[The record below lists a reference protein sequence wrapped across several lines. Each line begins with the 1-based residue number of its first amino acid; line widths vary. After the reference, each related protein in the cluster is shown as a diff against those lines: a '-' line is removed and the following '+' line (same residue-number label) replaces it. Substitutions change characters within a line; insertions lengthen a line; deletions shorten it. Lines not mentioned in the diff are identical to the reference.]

1 VDAFAFRGTT
11 IMKSQL
17 TLCASAFTLAAALG
31 GAAPAVA
38 SAQTAEQVF
47 AIPAKDLSAALN
59 DFSRATG
66 LQVAAQPDT
75 LHGRRSR
82 AVEGR
87 FTPVQALACMTNESG
102 VQARIVGRSV
112 LVEAAQATNSSRAAD
127 RVPSLR
133 PTRAVAAPVS
143 SQGGQAAEVDEV
155 VVTGFR
161 GSLLAARDIKRTA
174 VGTQD
179 VIVADDIAAFP
190 DLNLAEALQRVP
202 GVAITRDAGEGRQI
216 SLRGLGPDFT
226 RTQLNGM
233 EVLGNTSSG
242 FDNRGSVSRSRSFD
256 YSLFASELFNR
267 VTVEKSY
274 AAEQDEGGIGGTV
287 RLTTARPFDYAGSRV
302 VLGAKAQ
309 TNSNTDS
316 VTPRVVGLVSNRWD
330 MNVGEIGLLLSAA
343 YSRNDVNEYGIRS
356 WNWTKINVNAAN
368 IGPGVSAADRARLTT
383 ATGLNRVSAPQATSP
398 STWYAERERL
408 GLTGSLQWRPS
419 DRVEMSLDLLY
430 GTLGNDREE
439 YALAPAGVNALT
451 GNVTGTQRL
460 NAVEIRGDS
469 IVYADWSGV
478 DMRNEAK
485 HSEDKTTF
493 TQAVWNGKYEVSDS
507 LRFNALVGY
516 ARSEFEGPI
525 FDKVF
530 IQATNQNFSYDFR
543 NGAPAATS
551 YGFNTEDSLIWGLM
565 RADAR
570 EDYILNEYKTA
581 EINGA
586 WDFGPS
592 STLKFGVESKDFAN
606 EGWQRFNRV
615 DWFNNPARPAPV
627 LEIIDRD
634 SLLRYVVPNAVATF
648 DRTGQLRDL
657 TGVNDQPGTN
667 YQISETTAAA
677 YVQYDLD
684 AMLGDM
690 PLRANAGVRYYSTE
704 LTSAGT
710 VATNAGLVPTTI
722 ANKYDGFLPTV
733 NVSLEVR
740 PDMILRLGASRNI
753 SRPGLGDLR
762 AAGSVTFTP
771 FGGSVNAGNPNLEPF
786 LADSID
792 ASWEYYI
799 SEAGFIAVG
808 AFYKTMDSFI
818 TAETSSVRYGDIG
831 YPLSLQGPGQNADTI
846 YSFSRPV
853 NGEGATIR
861 GIEVA
866 IQRDFDF
873 LPAPFNHLGFAA
885 NATYAKGDT
894 NAMVDG
900 VKRTLS
906 LSNLSEWSSNATLYY
921 ESDVWGVRISSAYR
935 DDYLDGIGGN
945 GNIGSGYHAT
955 NNIDAAAHWNVTPE
969 LKLVVEGINLTD
981 QAINQYTDIV
991 EERPT
996 SWTKS
1001 GRTFT
1006 VGLTYV
1012 F

>member
-1 VDAFAFRGTT
+1 
-11 IMKSQL
+11 MKSHL
-17 TLCASAFTLAAALG
+17 TLCASTFAVAAAL
-31 GAAPAVA
+31 AAVTPMIAVA
-38 SAQTAEQVF
+38 QTTEQTF
-47 AIPAKDLSAALN
+47 AIPAKDMSAALS

-66 LQVAAQPDT
+66 LQVAAQPAV
-75 LHGRRSR
+75 LSGRRSR
-82 AVEGR
+82 PVEGR
-87 FTPVQALACMTNESG
+87 LNAETALARMTSESG
-102 VQARIVGRSV
+102 VRARIVGRSV
-112 LVEAAQATNSSRAAD
+112 LVEAAPAAPVGMRAQPTALVTTSRAA
-127 RVPSLR
+127 PAQ
-133 PTRAVAAPVS
+133 TVATD
-143 SQGGQAAEVDEV
+143 QASEVDEV
-155 VVTGFR
+155 IVTGFR
-161 GSLLAARDIKRTA
+161 ESLLAARDLKRRA

-179 VIVADDIAAFP
+179 SIVADDIAAFP
-190 DLNLAEALQRVP
+190 DLNLAESLQRVP

-287 RLTTARPFDYAGSRV
+287 GLTTARPFDYTGFRG

-316 VTPRVVGLVSNRWD
+316 VTPRIVGLISNRWD
-330 MNVGEIGLLLSAA
+330 TEAGEIGLLLSAA
-343 YSRNDVNEYGIRS
+343 YSRNDVNEYGMRS
-356 WNWTKINVNAAN
+356 WNWTKINISAAN
-368 IGPGVSAADRARLTT
+368 IGAGVSAADRDRLVN

-398 STWYAERERL
+398 STWYAERERV
-408 GLTGSLQWRPS
+408 GLTAALQWKPN
-419 DRVEMSLDLLY
+419 DRTDMSLDLLY
-430 GTLGNDREE
+430 GTLSNSRHE
-439 YALAPAGVNALT
+439 YAMAPAGVNALT
-451 GNVTGTQRL
+451 GDVRGTQRL

-485 HSEDKTTF
+485 HSEDETTF
-493 TQAVWNGKYEVSDS
+493 TQAVWNGSYEVSDS
-507 LRFNALVGY
+507 LRFRALVGY
-516 ARSEFEGPI
+516 AGSEFEEPI

-530 IQATNQNFSYDFR
+530 IQATNQNFGYDFR
-543 NGAPAATS
+543 NGTPATTT
-551 YGFNTEDSLIWGLM
+551 YGFNTEDTSIWGLM

-570 EDYILNEYKTA
+570 EDYILSEYKTA
-581 EINGA
+581 ELHGE

-592 STLKFGVESKDFAN
+592 STLKFGVEYRDFGN

-615 DWFNNPARPAPV
+615 DWYNNPARPLPV
-627 LEIIDRD
+627 VEVLGYD
-634 SLLRYVVPNAVATF
+634 SLIKYVVANPDATF

-657 TGVNDQPGTN
+657 TSANDQAGTN
-667 YQISETTAAA
+667 YRLSEKTTAA
-677 YVQYDLD
+677 YVQYDLNTT
-684 AMLGDM
+684 LGDM
-690 PLRANAGVRYYSTE
+690 PFRANAGVRYYSTE
-704 LTSAGT
+704 LSSAGT

-722 ANKYDGFLPTV
+722 ETKYDGFLPAL
-733 NVSLEVR
+733 NIALEVR
-740 PDMILRLGASRNI
+740 DDMMLRLGASRNI

-762 AAGSVTFTP
+762 AAGSVSFTP

-786 LADSID
+786 MADSID
-792 ASWEYYI
+792 ASWEYYMGD
-799 SEAGFIAVG
+799 AGFIAVG
-808 AFYKTMDSFI
+808 AFYKKMDSFI
-818 TAETSSVRYGDIG
+818 TAETASVPYGSIG

-846 YSFSRPV
+846 YSYSRPV
-853 NGEGATIR
+853 NGEGASIR
-861 GIEVA
+861 GVEIAV
-866 IQRDFDF
+866 QRDFDF
-873 LPAPFNHLGFAA
+873 LPGLFSNFGFTG
-885 NATYAKGDT
+885 NVTYAKGETD
-894 NAMVDG
+894 AMVDG

-921 ESDVWGVRISSAYR
+921 ETDVWGARISSAWR

-955 NNIDAAAHWNVTPE
+955 NNIDAAAHWNVTPSV
-969 LKLVVEGINLTD
+969 KLVVEAINLTD
-981 QAINQYTDIV
+981 EAIDQYSDIN

-996 SWTKS
+996 AWTKS

-1006 VGLTYV
+1006 AGVTYV

>member
-1 VDAFAFRGTT
+1 
-11 IMKSQL
+11 MKSQL
-17 TLCASAFTLAAALG
+17 TLRASAFTLAAALAV
-31 GAAPAVA
+31 AAPAVA
-38 SAQTAEQVF
+38 VAQTAEQAF

-59 DFSRATG
+59 DFSRTTG
-66 LQVAAQPDT
+66 LQVAAQPDA
-75 LHGRRSR
+75 LRGRRSH

-87 FTPVQALACMTNESG
+87 FTPSQALARMTSESG
-102 VQARIVGRSV
+102 VEARIVGRSV
-112 LVEAAQATNSSRAAD
+112 LVETSSPAVGRRQA
-127 RVPSLR
+127 VR
-133 PTRAVAAPVS
+133 PTRAAAAPVS
-143 SQGGQAAEVDEV
+143 AQVSQAAEVDEV

-161 GSLLAARDIKRTA
+161 RSLLAARDIKRNA

-287 RLTTARPFDYAGSRV
+287 GLTTARPFDYAGSRV

-330 MNVGEIGLLLSAA
+330 TNAGEVGLLLSAA
-343 YSRNDVNEYGIRS
+343 YSRNDVNEYGMRS

-368 IGPGVSAADRARLTT
+368 IGPGVSAADRARLTS

-419 DRVEMSLDLLY
+419 DRAEMSLDLLY
-430 GTLGNDREE
+430 GTLSNDRNE

-485 HSEDKTTF
+485 HSEDETTF
-493 TQAVWNGKYEVSDS
+493 TQAVWNGSFEASDS
-507 LRFNALVGY
+507 LRFRALVGY
-516 ARSEFEGPI
+516 SRSEFEEPI

-543 NGAPAATS
+543 NGSPVKTT
-551 YGFNTEDSLIWGLM
+551 YGFQPSDTSIWSLM

-570 EDYILNEYKTA
+570 EDYILSEYKTA
-581 EINGA
+581 EINGV
-586 WDFGPS
+586 WDFNPS
-592 STLKFGVESKDFAN
+592 SSLKFGVAHKDFGN
-606 EGWQRFNRV
+606 EGWQRYNRV
-615 DWFNNPARPAPV
+615 DWYNNPARPLPV
-627 LEIIDRD
+627 VEVIGYD
-634 SLLRYVVPNAVATF
+634 SLIKYVVANPNATF

-657 TGVNDQPGTN
+657 TSANDQPGTN
-667 YQISETTAAA
+667 YQLSEKTTAA
-677 YVQYDLD
+677 YVQYDLETT
-684 AMLGDM
+684 LGGM
-690 PLRANAGVRYYSTE
+690 PLQANAGIRYYSTD
-704 LTSAGT
+704 LSSAGN
-710 VATNAGLVPTTI
+710 VVTNAGLVPTTI
-722 ANKYDGFLPTV
+722 KNKYDGFLPAV
-733 NVSLEVR
+733 NVALQVR
-740 PDMILRLGASRNI
+740 DDMILRLGASRNI

-786 LADSID
+786 LADSIE
-792 ASWEYYI
+792 ASWEYYMGK
-799 SEAGFIAVG
+799 AGYMAVG
-808 AFYKTMDSFI
+808 AFYKNMDSFI
-818 TAETSSVRYGDIG
+818 TAETASVPYGTIG
-831 YPLSLQGPGQNADTI
+831 YPLSLQGPGQDANTI
-846 YSFSRPV
+846 YSYSRPV
-853 NGEGATIR
+853 NGEGASIQ
-861 GIEVA
+861 GVEA
-866 IQRDFDF
+866 AFQRDFDF
-873 LPAPFNHLGFAA
+873 LPGALRHFGFTG
-885 NATYAKGDT
+885 NVTYAKGETD
-894 NAMVDG
+894 ALVDG

-906 LSNLSEWSSNATLYY
+906 LSNLSKWSSNATLYY
-921 ESDVWGVRISSAYR
+921 ETDVWGARVSSAWR

-969 LKLVVEGINLTD
+969 LKLVVEAINLTD

-1006 VGLTYV
+1006 AGLTYV